1 MVLQSRFIF
10 RSLGAELYP
19 SGIFRSSNRCVHVW
33 VEHLGCSVFYLNLP
47 HHVIFGL
54 YIYIYYRLIEIFSS
68 MLIIIIIITI
78 HVEIVQT
85 IYTICEI
92 LIYKFEIHIEQF
104 TSGKCDRLMPIY
116 ISIITFFRFIYILYR
131 NSK

>member
-1 MVLQSRFIF
+1 MRTRLSGTSWLQR
-10 RSLGAELYP
+10 L
-19 SGIFRSSNRCVHVW
+19 
-33 VEHLGCSVFYLNLP
+33 LP
-47 HHVIFGL
+47 KSAAPCNIWIV

-116 ISIITFFRFIYILYR
+116 IYIYR
-131 NSK
+131 